1 MRRQARENAFQVI
14 FANLFL
20 TPQDCE
26 EKLAELK
33 KTEDVDF
40 AKQIIN
46 NFIENREI
54 LTKIIGQYLVGYELE
69 RLYKTD
75 LALLYLA
82 LSEIK
87 YIGTPCQVVINETLE
102 IAKKYSTEKSAKF
115 INGVLSSIVKG
126 QN

>member
-46 NFIENREI
+46 NFIENRET